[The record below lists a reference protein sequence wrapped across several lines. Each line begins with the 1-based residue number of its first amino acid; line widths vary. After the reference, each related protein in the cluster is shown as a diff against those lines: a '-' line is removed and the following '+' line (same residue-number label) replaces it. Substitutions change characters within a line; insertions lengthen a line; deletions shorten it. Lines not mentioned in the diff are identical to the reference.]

1 MNIKSMLGAGLLL
14 LLPLAQA
21 NALLLQNW
29 NDVDLDASGDQIEVG
44 IGTYQGKSFFSM
56 QWQAGA
62 DNELGA
68 LGIDTIFYNYELL
81 PGTGGTGDLLYVF
94 DDSLGGN
101 DVTGDWKT
109 NFGGATSGGGFGEF
123 TSLKSLD
130 GGGTDGVGPNTL
142 YFVLDGLV
150 DFIGN
155 GDPTNSTFAA
165 HVRYGDD
172 CSGWVSDGN
181 TESQS
186 SGSCGSTSVPEP
198 GVIGLLAIGLLG
210 IGIARRRTNI

>member
-44 IGTYQGKSFFSM
+44 IGTYQEKSYFSM

-68 LGIDTIFYNYELL
+68 LGIDTVFYNYELL
-81 PGTGGTGDLLYVF
+81 FGTGDLLYVF
-94 DDSLGGN
+94 DDFLGGN

-109 NFGGATSGGGFGEF
+109 NFGGATSGGGFGKF
-123 TSLKSLD
+123 SSDKSLD
-130 GGGTDGVGPNTL
+130 GGGTDGVSPNSL
-142 YFVLDGLV
+142 FFVLDGAVNFLT
-150 DFIGN
+150 N

-210 IGIARRRTNI
+210 LGVARRRTKA

>member
-1 MNIKSMLGAGLLL
+1 MIMNFKSMLGAGLLL

-21 NALLLQNW
+21 NALLLQTW

-44 IGTYQGKSFFSM
+44 IGEYQEKSYFSM

-68 LGIDTIFYNYELL
+68 LGIDTVFYNYELL
-81 PGTGGTGDLLYVF
+81 FGSGNLLYVF
-94 DDSLGGN
+94 DDFLGGN
-101 DVTGDWKT
+101 DITGDWKV
-109 NFGGATSGGGFGEF
+109 NFGGANSGGGFGEF

-130 GGGTDGVGPNTL
+130 GGGTDGVSPNTL
-142 YFVLDGLV
+142 YFVLDGAV
-150 DFIGN
+150 NFIGN

-165 HVRYGDD
+165 HVRYEDD

-181 TESQS
+181 TQSQD
-186 SGSCGSTSVPEP
+186 SGSCGSTTVPEP

-210 IGIARRRTNI
+210 MGVARRRTKA